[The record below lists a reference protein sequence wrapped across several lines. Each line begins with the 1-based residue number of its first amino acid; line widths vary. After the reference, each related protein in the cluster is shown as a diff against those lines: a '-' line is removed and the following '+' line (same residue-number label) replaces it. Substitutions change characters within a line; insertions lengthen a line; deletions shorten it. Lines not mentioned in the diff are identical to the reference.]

1 MRGLGPPTTT
11 ACGATPPTLRVALG
25 RQELALT
32 SIATIAAVFAPEWAQ
47 LFCNRPVARLEDL
60 KPMGDFLAVSAM
72 SASAQKKSRASVII
86 VSMVGNPKRSGR

>member
-1 MRGLGPPTTT
+1 MRSLGPPTTT

-47 LFCNRPVARLEDL
+47 LYFITLLLGLKISNRWVTSPACE
-60 KPMGDFLAVSAM
+60 
-72 SASAQKKSRASVII
+72 I
-86 VSMVGNPKRSGR
+86 